1 MKAKKIL
8 PLSIAIILIFNMLG
22 VIALPSE
29 NIKLETTSAASTKQI
44 KSNVNSF
51 TIEEENSFYDES
63 SISGKGPFRM
73 LVCHIKEDGSV
84 ERILKKMTFSQ
95 RRELMKKLNQ
105 PPNKSNIKEQLEE
118 KLEIFKEYELVS
130 PETTLGDIINT
141 EILDG
146 EYQYPIQLNGSFT
159 AQPAILF
166 FLAFPGFG
174 FGFGLPLLPFT
185 GMVHLAVI
193 SFFGAVWCID
203 LTTRQVHNAIA
214 FIFPFIIGQISGF
227 TGLLMIPF
235 VPGFIYS
242 NLIGFGHATYTRW
255 FTIPPI

>member
-1 MKAKKIL
+1 MKKIL
-8 PLSIAIILIFNMLG
+8 PLSIVIIIIFSMVE
-22 VIALPSE
+22 VIALPTE
-29 NIKLETTSAASTKQI
+29 NIKLEATSAASSKQI
-44 KSNVNSF
+44 KANVNSF

-63 SISGKGPFRM
+63 SLSGKGPLRM

-84 ERILKKMTFSQ
+84 EKTLKKMTFSQ
-95 RRELMKKLNQ
+95 RKELMKKLNQ
-105 PPNKSNIKEQLEE
+105 PPNISNIKEQLEE

-130 PETTLGDIINT
+130 PETTLGDIININT
-141 EILDG
+141 EILD
-146 EYQYPIQLNGSFT
+146 EEFQYPIQLNGSFT

-185 GMVHLAVI
+185 GMVHLAAI
-193 SFFGAVWCID
+193 AFFGGVWCID
-203 LTTRQVHNAIA
+203 LTTRQVHNAVA

-227 TGLLMIPF
+227 SGLLMIPF

-242 NLIGFGHATYTRW
+242 NLIGFGHATFTRW
-255 FTIPPI
+255 FTIPPL